1 MWLHTFAEIWIYSH
15 YPDIQTEPPKYLTAP
30 LFQLWTF
37 FHPQAQLP
45 ALLSHPPKLPTPPL
59 HPITILLLKWRWWW
73 CNNSVNDDNILSGG
87 NSIWGA
93 LIAHFGYGE
102 GGVGGCVELMGKWP
116 ELQKDRDLFNYTRG
130 ESSFHHTHPTV
141 GNNTVIFR
149 KVEAKR
155 ISLSCSA
162 IFININVRGLQRPRK
177 DTSALTGRR

>member
-1 MWLHTFAEIWIYSH
+1 MEKWKFAHFLPSFACFQIKQQFLWWCFSYAKCGCIHLQQYEYIH
-15 YPDIQTEPPKYLTAP
+15 VIQIFRLNSQNILLLYCFNSELFSPPSTTSCIIIAP
-30 LFQLWTF
+30 P
-37 FHPQAQLP
+37 PQA
-45 ALLSHPPKLPTPPL
+45 AHTPPL
-59 HPITILLLKWRWWW
+59 HPITILLLKWRRWW

-130 ESSFHHTHPTV
+130 ESSFHYTHPTV

-149 KVEAKR
+149 KV
-155 ISLSCSA
+155 
-162 IFININVRGLQRPRK
+162 G
-177 DTSALTGRR
+177 G

>member
-1 MWLHTFAEIWIYSH
+1 MWLHTFAAIWIYSR
-15 YPDIQTEPPKYLTAP
+15 YPDIQTELPKYLTAL

-37 FHPQAQLP
+37 FTPKHNFLHYYRPPPQA
-45 ALLSHPPKLPTPPL
+45 AHTPPL
-59 HPITILLLKWRWWW
+59 HPITILLLKWRRWW

-130 ESSFHHTHPTV
+130 ESSFHYTHPTV

-149 KVEAKR
+149 KV
-155 ISLSCSA
+155 
-162 IFININVRGLQRPRK
+162 G
-177 DTSALTGRR
+177 G